1 MIRQNARQQRR
12 SATRGLTLVELLVA
26 VALGAILIGTITFI
40 WLQSSRIFNTTV
52 NTLES
57 YQRLRTVLDI
67 LERDLANAN
76 KTVDMEPFQ
85 DNNGNGHYDAGDQ
98 LRMRGP
104 ATGVALAAAAPA
116 YRAPV
121 DPNDPVV
128 KKGEP
133 EFANDAALQTV
144 DFFYGPFI
152 YSPPPYTIT
161 TEGYLEGRNYWRDE
175 IFFRTFLNEGDISKP
190 AMVHYRLVQGDNGRS
205 LLRRRSWSADRAGR
219 IVEPSAG
226 NAATD
231 RATIL
236 SSGLCDLKFGFFF
249 RPSAVSGDEGALYHV
264 GSNATPHPDLDVM
277 QCDKERGFRKAID
290 TVGGIMLASENELNG
305 HDAVMFFYKGVGK
318 IELTDGF
325 PTFLRSVK
333 KPPTSNPQEQ
343 DMTSYTNFGFSG
355 VRPGDRMFLS
365 NAIDDDSAQ
374 AAGVTGAA
382 APAGIFPDQ
391 EYTIDAIAAVNDF
404 VGVKFK
410 ESINFFNLSRRW
422 LGNEYGGS
430 PGSFAVTTGNMGTNG
445 GPPRLLRSS
454 FNVDYRVGFLPA
466 AVLVRMSIDDP
477 YNRQVHQVERTIRL
491 LQH

>member
-1 MIRQNARQQRR
+1 MKRQSNARRQRG

-98 LRMRGP
+98 LRMSGP
-104 ATGVALAAAAPA
+104 ASGVPLAAAAPA
-116 YRAPV
+116 YRNPV

-128 KKGEP
+128 KAGEP

-205 LLRRRSWSADRAGR
+205 ALRRRSWSADRAGR
-219 IVEPSAG
+219 IVAPSAG

-236 SSGLCDLKFGFFF
+236 SSGLCDLKFAFFF

-264 GSNATPHPDLDVM
+264 GYTGPPPTVDLDVM
-277 QCDKERGFRKAID
+277 QCDKDRGFRLAIQS
-290 TVGGIMLASENELNG
+290 GAGIMRNTENLLDG
-305 HDAVMFFYKGVGK
+305 HNAVMFFYKGTGK
-318 IELTDGF
+318 VELTDGF
-325 PTFLRSVK
+325 PIFLRSVQDIN
-333 KPPTSNPQEQ
+333 SAEQ
-343 DMTSYTNFGFSG
+343 AMGQYTNFGFSG

-365 NAIDDDSAQ
+365 GAKDDDGNQ
-374 AAGVTGAA
+374 ASGVPAV
-382 APAGIFPDQ
+382 APQSIFPDQ
-391 EYTIDAIAAVNDF
+391 DYTIDAIAAVNDF

-410 ESINFFNLSRRW
+410 ESLNFFNLARRW
-422 LGNEYGGS
+422 LGQEYGGS
-430 PGSFAVTTGNMGTNG
+430 PGTFPVTTGNMGTNG
-445 GPPRLLRSS
+445 GPPRVLRSS
-454 FNVDYRVGFLPA
+454 FNVNYRVGFLPA
-466 AVLVRMSIDDP
+466 AILVRMSIDDP